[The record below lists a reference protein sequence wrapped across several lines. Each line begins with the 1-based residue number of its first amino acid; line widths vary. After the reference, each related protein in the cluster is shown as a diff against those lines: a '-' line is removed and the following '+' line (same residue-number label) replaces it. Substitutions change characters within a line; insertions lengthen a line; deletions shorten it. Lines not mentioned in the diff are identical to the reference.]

1 MNRHMLN
8 LLVCPACKTRLEH
21 RKRDKELVCNRCQL
35 AYPVRDG
42 IPVLL
47 RMDARRLK

>member
-1 MNRHMLN
+1 MNRN
-8 LLVCPACKTRLEH
+8 LLKQLVCPACKSQLDY
-21 RKRDKELVCNRCQL
+21 RKRENTLVCHRCQL